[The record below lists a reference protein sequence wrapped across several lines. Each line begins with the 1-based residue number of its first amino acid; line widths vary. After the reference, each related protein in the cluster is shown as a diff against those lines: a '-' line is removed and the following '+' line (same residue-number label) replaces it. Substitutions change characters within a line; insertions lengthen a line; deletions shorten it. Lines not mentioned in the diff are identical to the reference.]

1 MSPAPSATSALA
13 EGLDATA
20 ELYADFST
28 SILPLDFQFQVNS
41 SNYPQYAMGVADCMQ
56 MTLDAND
63 IDELHDTPS
72 LQEYLN
78 NKFIVSAGFNLPHKS
93 GDVPCLSG
101 LNTTG
106 QNAYFGLQSVGTGN
120 DSSNYENI
128 ILAETDTIMRVGA
141 MRQIEIIN

>member
-1 MSPAPSATSALA
+1 MTDTVLVPAK
-13 EGLDATA
+13 GLIIDT
-20 ELYADFST
+20 ENYADFST
-28 SILPLDFQFQVNS
+28 TTDPLDFQFQVNS
-41 SNYPQYAMGVADCMQ
+41 SKYPQYNMGVADCMQ
-56 MTLDAND
+56 MTLDANN
-63 IDELHDTPS
+63 IDELHDTPT

-78 NKFIVSAGFNLPHKS
+78 NKFIVACGFNLPHKT

-106 QNAYFGLQSVGTGN
+106 QNAYFGLTSVGTGN
-120 DSSNYENI
+120 DTGSYENI